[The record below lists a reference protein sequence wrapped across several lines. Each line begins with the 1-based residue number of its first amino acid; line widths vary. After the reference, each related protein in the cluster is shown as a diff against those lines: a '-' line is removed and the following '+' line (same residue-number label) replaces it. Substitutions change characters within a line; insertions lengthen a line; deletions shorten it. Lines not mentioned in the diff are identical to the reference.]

1 MSMMKGVFP
10 QNGAGAIDAADV
22 VRMRDQQGLSFKEI
36 GSRLG
41 AHYLKVAS
49 VYRREKG
56 VPSKRGGGRRSPYD
70 GPSTP
75 KGVLS
80 EIRRLLM
87 NIERKDQR
95 EQVKKGFAEI
105 YAEVSKE
112 LEDVDKFKAMFD
124 KLTPDQQSALK
135 RSLT

>member
-1 MSMMKGVFP
+1 MSMMKDVPP
-10 QNGAGAIDAADV
+10 QNGSLDPVDV

-36 GSRLG
+36 GNRLG

-56 VPSKRGGGRRSPYD
+56 LATKRGGARKSPYD

-95 EQVKKGFAEI
+95 ELVKKGFADI
-105 YAEVSKE
+105 YAEVSRE

-124 KLTPDQQSALK
+124 KLTPDQKSALK
-135 RSLT
+135 RSLS

>member
-1 MSMMKGVFP
+1 MP
-10 QNGAGAIDAADV
+10 IRLATLTDV
-22 VRMRDQQGLSFKEI
+22 VRMHDQQGLSFKEI
-36 GSRLG
+36 GTRLG

-56 VPSKRGGGRRSPYD
+56 LITKRGGPRKSPYD

-95 EQVKKGFAEI
+95 ELVKKGFADI

-124 KLTPDQQSALK
+124 KLTPDQKSALK
-135 RSLT
+135 RTLS